1 MVAQRAEERNVIP
14 QDPEYPYDPRRLR
27 CGKVAPHGPHGEL
40 YGELYGD
47 TMRHCRGLE
56 PEVAEAMAAGREA
69 VRRGLDAAIAAR
81 QPAVVDAA
89 GPPWPGED
97 AGTPEGAES
106 GSGGPIAVQIL
117 AAAERMK
124 TALTAYETAAELAE
138 KALDKQ
144 AAELGELQRKVQA
157 VRELCD
163 QAEQNEPDAIFSQG
177 GPVWG
182 VWTSD
187 VRKALGGDA

>member
-1 MVAQRAEERNVIP
+1 MIP
-14 QDPEYPYDPRRLR
+14 QDSEYPYDPRRLR

-40 YGELYGD
+40 YGD

-56 PEVAEAMAAGREA
+56 PETAAAMAAGRDA

-81 QPAVVDAA
+81 APAVVDAA
-89 GPPWPGED
+89 GSTGSGED
-97 AGTPEGAES
+97 AGMPESAES
-106 GSGGPIAVQIL
+106 SSEGRIAVQIL

-124 TALTAYETAAELAE
+124 TALSAYETAAEMVE
-138 KALDKQ
+138 GIVDKQ
-144 AAELGELQRKVQA
+144 AAELGELQRQVQA
-157 VRELCD
+157 VRELCE